1 MKKEINFLII
11 LCLFVRC
18 AYDPAPMQPDGFA
31 IIYEKNISAKLGDS
45 VPVSVSVTQPLSNLK
60 FLWSIDGSLKEDT
73 TSDSCC
79 MVQWFSPD
87 TASHTVVVRAIDR
100 YGRVTPAETV
110 FVSMVY
116 SIPEVSIE
124 GPDSLSINDTAVF
137 TAHSRDD
144 DGVVEKYLW
153 SVDPGGDLW
162 FTGDSM
168 MKHSWKKDEYGIRT
182 VRVRAVDNTGL
193 LSETDSILVKVCENA
208 PAVVLNTHDTIIYT
222 NQELKLYAHAF
233 DVNGTIQRF
242 EWTVNGELVDSVS
255 GDSITLSFRNSQV
268 ASDTVIVTVTDTD
281 SLQASDTV
289 FVTVKK
295 PHIRLTV
302 DDTVMHTG
310 EELVLIAESS
320 PPEEFTEY
328 QWFIDGVLVENLK
341 SDTLRKTWRSD
352 ETGVQTVIVTGFDEK
367 RTSYEPDTAVYYV
380 KYGAPEIVPLNDT
393 AISSDDTLI
402 LKFTAFDKNGT
413 VEKYLWGPFNEGW
426 TDSSDLPEAHIVYQD
441 SRDLVLVWG
450 ARDNNGLISKDTVRI
465 TFNRPPVLN
474 LISPVDKDTVWLGE
488 KRRCDTV
495 LFDFG
500 LTDPDN
506 DSLSISVYWGTE
518 IDSMQLL
525 YPDSDEKYR
534 AVIDRKGV
542 CHWSISIQDSFGN
555 IVSHQGILTAVFQY
569 TICFA
574 GHSIVAGMGGD
585 HYHGGFRKY
594 VIDSLRDSLN
604 EFETIKAVGPL
615 VTSYMSGED
624 DSCFAYPKSVA
635 EQMQVLMQGCPDLTA
650 DIWVWMMG
658 TNRLGSYGDARSE
671 LQYFVTL
678 LDYSYTRNPDA
689 RIYVCNCIPFEYDT
703 DINALYQTRIGFL
716 DYFNRNLSY
725 RINSLRFSGYDIFEV
740 DANRLWMNNEN
751 LPDSALYYDPVHPNQ
766 NGYEKLGKEILR
778 VMRDSVPGV
787 IPEINIEN

>member
-31 IIYEKNISAKLGDS
+31 IISEKNISAKLGDS

-124 GPDSLSINDTAVF
+124 GPDSLSVNDTAVF

-153 SVDPGGDLW
+153 SVDPRDDLW
-162 FTGDSM
+162 FTGDNM

-233 DVNGTIQRF
+233 DVNGTIERF
-242 EWTVNGELVDSVS
+242 EWTVRGELVDSVS

-295 PHIRLTV
+295 PQIRLTF

-320 PPEEFTEY
+320 PPEDEFTEY
-328 QWFIDGVLVENLK
+328 QWFIDGVLVENYR
-341 SDTLRKTWRSD
+341 SDTLCKTWGPAD
-352 ETGVQTVIVTGFDEK
+352 AGVHTIVVTGFDEK
-367 RTSYEPDTAVYYV
+367 NVCYEPDTAMFFVRC
-380 KYGAPEIVPLNDT
+380 GAPQIVPLNDT
-393 AISSDDTLI
+393 VISSDDTLK
-402 LKFTAFDKNGT
+402 LKFSAVDSNGI
-413 VEKYLWGPFNEGW
+413 VEQYLWGFYNEGW
-426 TDSSDLPEAHIVYQD
+426 TDSCSKPEVNITYRGSKDLIF
-441 SRDLVLVWG
+441 VWG
-450 ARDNNGLISKDTVRI
+450 ARDNDGLITKDTVQI
-465 TFNRPPVLN
+465 AFNRPPQLN
-474 LISPVDKDTVWLGE
+474 VKYPFDNDTVWLGE
-488 KRRCDTV
+488 KKCCDTV
-495 LFDFG
+495 FWDFEV
-500 LTDPDN
+500 TDPDG
-506 DSLSISVYWGTE
+506 DSLSVHVCWGSD
-518 IDSMQLL
+518 IDSMQQI
-525 YPDSDEKYR
+525 YPDVNESYS
-534 AVIDRKGV
+534 AVIDQKGI
-542 CHWSISIQDSFGN
+542 CNWSITIQDSFGN
-555 IVSHQGILTAVFQY
+555 IACSKGVLTAVFQY

-585 HYHGGFRKY
+585 QYHGGFRKY
-594 VIDSLRDSLN
+594 VIDDLRNSLK
-604 EFETIKAVGPL
+604 EFETIK
-615 VTSYMSGED
+615 E
-624 DSCFAYPKSVA
+624 
-635 EQMQVLMQGCPDLTA
+635 
-650 DIWVWMMG
+650 
-658 TNRLGSYGDARSE
+658 
-671 LQYFVTL
+671 
-678 LDYSYTRNPDA
+678 
-689 RIYVCNCIPFEYDT
+689 
-703 DINALYQTRIGFL
+703 IG
-716 DYFNRNLSY
+716 RAH
-725 RINSLRFSGYDIFEV
+725 V
-740 DANRLWMNNEN
+740 
-751 LPDSALYYDPVHPNQ
+751 
-766 NGYEKLGKEILR
+766 
-778 VMRDSVPGV
+778 
-787 IPEINIEN
+787 